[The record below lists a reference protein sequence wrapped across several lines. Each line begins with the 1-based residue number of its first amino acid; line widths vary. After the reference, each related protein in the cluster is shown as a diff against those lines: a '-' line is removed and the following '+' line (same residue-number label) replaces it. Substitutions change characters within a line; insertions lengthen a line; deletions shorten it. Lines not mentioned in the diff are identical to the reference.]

1 MEILDTEVK
10 YISSNY
16 KDTPI
21 ITENYGDLVKM
32 LDKVLCEGFNIN
44 DILKSENQGNNR
56 FKIYLPVG
64 HGYVKEQVVNIYGS
78 ESFNNDYRVLST
90 TPDSILIQLDE
101 SLTNIIEITPE
112 DSVKIKTASL
122 GFKNVYSNTSKTTMC
137 FKNTSQN
144 SPGVIKVI
152 DEIPPNGYG
161 ATWCKYARVV
171 MGFNVDD
178 TGNFIDNIKTP
189 VTLDFPSAE
198 KTGNGVSAESGIHGF
213 AKWKYA
219 ITDDYYGRE
228 CYGTLKR
235 GIKAWDIIGDSNTFY
250 LILYS
255 GMDSSVLGFGNIKG
269 EGFDNPVSLQA
280 TDGFQNSDTTAVSSY
295 YGKTFNNW
303 GFLVNKNTG
312 SFLMTNIFG
321 SIPKSGYLKYFSTGL
336 YIGSN
341 LSDSYNDRPWVASDI
356 RTYNPFSGKLLT
368 GKMYIKD
375 NDNYMR
381 GYHRGLNIFYGT
393 GFPSQGRLVGT
404 EYMVLNVTDPIREGI
419 MPLMFSLK
427 NWEEV

>member
-10 YISSNY
+10 YISFNY
-16 KDTPI
+16 KDAPV

-32 LDKVLCEGFNIN
+32 LDKVLVEGFNIN
-44 DILKSENQGNNR
+44 TILHSEKQENNR

-64 HGYVKEQVVNIYGS
+64 HGYVTEQVVNIYNTNTV
-78 ESFNNDYRVLST
+78 FNNDFRVLNVA
-90 TPDSILIQLDE
+90 PDSITIQLDIN
-101 SLTNIIEITPE
+101 LTDIIDIIST
-112 DSVKIKTASL
+112 DDVKIKTASL

-144 SPGVIKVI
+144 FPGVIKVI

-161 ATWCKYARVV
+161 ASWCKYARVV

-178 TGNFIDNIKTP
+178 TGNFIDNMKTP

-198 KTGNGVSAESGIHGF
+198 KTGNGVSGESGIHGF

-219 ITDDYYGRE
+219 ITDDYYARE
-228 CYGTLKR
+228 CFGTVKR
-235 GIKAWDIIGDSNTFY
+235 DIKAWDIIGDSNTFY

-269 EGFDNPVSLQA
+269 EGFDNPISLQA
-280 TDGFQNSDTTAVSSY
+280 TDGFYKSDNTNMGGQ
-295 YGKTFNNW
+295 YGKTYNNW
-303 GFLVNKNTG
+303 GRLNSNNTG
-312 SFLMTNIFG
+312 SFLMTNVYG
-321 SIPKSGYLKYFSTGL
+321 NLPSPRYLKYYCTGL
-336 YIGSN
+336 CVGTAYT
-341 LSDSYNDRPWVASDI
+341 DRPWLSSELQ
-356 RTYNPFSGKLLT
+356 TYNPFSGKLTT
-368 GKMYIKD
+368 GKLYIKD
-375 NDNYMR
+375 TDNYMR
-381 GYHRGLNIFYGT
+381 GYHRGLNIFYGK
-393 GFPSQGRLVGT
+393 GFPSQGRLLGT
-404 EYMVLNVTDPIREGI
+404 EYIVLNMTDPLRESI